1 MALIST
7 ADPRQ
12 RAFEQEAA
20 SARGPYGDLPV
31 APENLARLRIRLT
44 GEADPQLPA
53 RVLALLTVKGEL
65 PLQFGFSLRG
75 EDEGI
80 ELRFELQADTV
91 MYPEQLIDRL
101 LRLPTVRDISLL
113 PPAWEP

>member
-1 MALIST
+1 MALINSPDT
-7 ADPRQ
+7 RQ
-12 RAFEQEAA
+12 RAFEREAA
-20 SARGPYGDLPV
+20 SARGPYGDLPAV
-31 APENLARLRIRLT
+31 PENLERLRIRLT

-53 RVLALLTVKGEL
+53 RVLALLTVKGEM

-75 EDEGI
+75 EEDGI
-80 ELRFELQADTV
+80 ELRFELRADTV